1 MLIGFID
8 MSTTTIVEL
17 IGYLGSILVLFSF
30 LMPSV
35 VKLRVINSVG
45 SAIFTIYALIIHS
58 YPTAVMNFCLVLVN
72 LYYLRRIGK
81 EKHYEL
87 LSVASQDRFLT
98 YLLRYY
104 QKDIESCFPGLNV
117 DLEGINRAYIIC
129 CDASPAGILLG
140 TEREGILNIMLDYSM
155 PAYRDCS
162 IGQYLIWKLPQDG
175 LRRLLYS
182 GPVDHHMA
190 YLSKLG
196 FEKRDGVY
204 IKDLL

>member
-1 MLIGFID
+1 MN
-8 MSTTTIVEL
+8 TTTIVEL

-45 SAIFTIYALIIHS
+45 STIFTIYALLIHS

-72 LYYLRRIGK
+72 LYYLRRIQSKG
-81 EKHYEL
+81 KHYEL
-87 LSVASQDRFLT
+87 LSVTSRDHFLA
-98 YLLRYY
+98 YLLKYY
-104 QKDIESCFPGLNV
+104 EKDIQSCFPGLNV
-117 DLEGINRAYIIC
+117 DLERVSRAYIVC

-140 TEREGILNIMLDYSM
+140 REQEGIFDIVLDYSM

-162 IGQYLIWKLPQDG
+162 IGQYLVWKLPQDG
-175 LRRLLYS
+175 IRRLLYS
-182 GPVDHHMA
+182 GPVEHHMA

-196 FEKRDGVY
+196 FEKKDSVY
-204 IKDLL
+204 RKDLK